1 MTNFIPTLLLLATA
15 VVTLATAQHTIIR
28 ADSDQTSTAVRI
40 DLIDDI
46 EAFRAANAN
55 IKVTPLEQIKSND
68 VRQQIIYAQG
78 QRIAGD
84 SLVST
89 NSESKQWPRLQDVT
103 MNLSYPASGVGAVIT
118 YVQVIVNQSSNSG
131 KGYVIAGGIG
141 QRFIHLVIEAHSTSY
156 FSYNSQI
163 YGYF

>member
-1 MTNFIPTLLLLATA
+1 M
-15 VVTLATAQHTIIR
+15 V
-28 ADSDQTSTAVRI
+28 
-40 DLIDDI
+40 DDI
-46 EAFRAANAN
+46 EAFQAANSGL
-55 IKVTPLEQIKSND
+55 KVTPLD
-68 VRQQIIYAQG
+68 VTTKGDGVGRQIIYAQG
-78 QRIAGD
+78 HRITGD

-89 NSESKQWPRLQDVT
+89 NSDSKQWPTLQDVT
-103 MNLSYPASGVGAVIT
+103 MNLSYPASGVGAIIT
-118 YVQVIVNQSSNSG
+118 YVQVIVNQSSSSG

>member
-1 MTNFIPTLLLLATA
+1 
-15 VVTLATAQHTIIR
+15 
-28 ADSDQTSTAVRI
+28 
-40 DLIDDI
+40 
-46 EAFRAANAN
+46 
-55 IKVTPLEQIKSND
+55 
-68 VRQQIIYAQG
+68 
-78 QRIAGD
+78 
-84 SLVST
+84 
-89 NSESKQWPRLQDVT
+89 